1 MSSRSSRPPLRALLL
16 ALALALTL
24 GGVLTARSAPSPFVT
39 ANNIVLQQGQT
50 LPVLRLSAPS
60 VTGGS
65 TSDLSQRFS
74 SIYNRQEVASERYLG
89 NLRYT
94 VPNTDTTSLLTRY
107 GASGGFYAFNVEE
120 LGRETPRGAIDRGQA
135 ERLACLFLV
144 LNDFMDRQGN
154 LLTGPQ
160 SPQGVSTPNPQG
172 CDFNPNPQNPLYETN
187 LIRSTTLSAST
198 PNAPG
203 TEQTVGVVVRVPMN
217 LNLFRDRQNGTL
229 PPLGGAGGHLSLL
242 FNTTA
247 QGNAPSLD
255 SSVPGLAAV
264 AMPFFS
270 RQLDLLREV
279 PIADPNVL
287 RAQVQQRVAASY
299 PGATNINVPPPESYY
314 NVLDA
319 AQEQRILEPVL
330 AFEGIEVTVG
340 GETIVLRDI
349 VVPLAQSGPGG
360 FGPLVNI
367 TAPASGTRFT
377 PGAAVTLRG
386 AISEGTAPYSY
397 QWFTGEGESLSAPNA
412 LPAAGTVELTTR
424 NLPVLGKAGTPDPV
438 SVVLRVTD
446 GEGVI
451 REAQV
456 SLTPSVAPSL
466 YIPLLAASR
475 GATPVAVPG
484 DAQPGAE
491 GAASAEAIL
500 AQSGYSFG
508 IEANWDYPPFGPGGS
523 DLPGVVPDATGFRS
537 GMLSYGYSQRF
548 YWANGSAWERDWR
561 DCGLSG
567 SDCTYGV
574 DRADF
579 VYYAGH
585 GGPGGISMAS
595 NKDSTW
601 FTGTNARYATLRWA
615 GFASCQTLR
624 VQGYAAGSEPIR
636 KWFGAFQGAH
646 MLLGF
651 NSNMADV
658 AFGGRLVDNMRMPS
672 FFGIDFPWAQLTI
685 AQAWVKTA
693 FDMNAGKPAYIY
705 ARSTTVNP
713 LNNKLPK
720 PGQAMPPR
728 PLPVNSYHWVW
739 WEF

>member
-1 MSSRSSRPPLRALLL
+1 MSSRSSRPPLRVLLL

-24 GGVLTARSAPSPFVT
+24 GGVLTARSAPSTFVT

-50 LPVLRLSAPS
+50 LPVFQLSVPS
-60 VTGGS
+60 VSVSS
-65 TSDLSQRFS
+65 TSDLAQRFS
-74 SIYNRQEVASERYLG
+74 GIFAQQQVASESYLG
-89 NLRYT
+89 NLRFT

-107 GASGGFYAFNVEE
+107 SASGGFYAFNVNE

-135 ERLACLFLV
+135 EQLACLFLV

-154 LLTGPQ
+154 LLTSPQ
-160 SPQGVSTPNPQG
+160 NPQGVSTPNPQG
-172 CDFNPNPQNPLYETN
+172 CDFNPNPQNPLYETS
-187 LIRSTTLSAST
+187 LIRSVTLPAGT
-198 PNAPG
+198 PNASG
-203 TEQTVGVVVRVPMN
+203 TEQTVGVVVRVPMT
-217 LNLFRDRQNGTL
+217 LSPSRDRQNGTAL
-229 PPLGGAGGHLSLL
+229 PLGGAGGHLSLL
-242 FNTTA
+242 FTTTDA
-247 QGNAPSLD
+247 EGGAAPSLD

-270 RQLDLLREV
+270 RQLGSSREV
-279 PIADPNVL
+279 PIANPTDL

-299 PGATNINVPPPESYY
+299 PGATSINVPQPDLYY

-319 AQEQRILEPVL
+319 AVEQRIMEPVL

-340 GETIVLRDI
+340 GETIILRDI
-349 VVPLAQSGPGG
+349 DVPLARSGPGG

-377 PGAAVTLRG
+377 PGAEVTFRG
-386 AISEGTAPYSY
+386 TISEGTAPYSY

-412 LPAAGTVELTTR
+412 LSAAGTVELKTS
-424 NLPVLGKAGTPDPV
+424 NLPVLSKAGTPDPV

-446 GEGVI
+446 NEGVI

-456 SLTPSVAPSL
+456 SLTPTVAPSL

-475 GATPVAVPG
+475 GVTPVAAPAG
-484 DAQPGAE
+484 E
-491 GAASAEAIL
+491 GVASAEAIL
-500 AQSGYSFG
+500 AQAGYSFG

-523 DLPGVVPDATGFRS
+523 DLPGVIPDATGFRS
-537 GMLSYGYSQRF
+537 GMLGYGYSQRF
-548 YWANGSAWERDWR
+548 YWTNGSAWERDWR

-567 SDCTYGV
+567 SDCSYGV

-585 GGPGGISMAS
+585 GGPAGISMAS

-601 FTGTNARYATLRWA
+601 FTGSNARYQTMRWA

-624 VQGYAAGSEPIR
+624 VQGYSPGSEPIR

-672 FFGIDFPWAQLTI
+672 FLGIDFPWAQQTI

-713 LNNKLPK
+713 LNNKLPR
-720 PGQAMPPR
+720 PGQPMPPR
-728 PLPVNSYHWVW
+728 PLPVSSYHWVW
-739 WEF
+739 WDF

>member
-1 MSSRSSRPPLRALLL
+1 
-16 ALALALTL
+16 
-24 GGVLTARSAPSPFVT
+24 
-39 ANNIVLQQGQT
+39 
-50 LPVLRLSAPS
+50 
-60 VTGGS
+60 
-65 TSDLSQRFS
+65 
-74 SIYNRQEVASERYLG
+74 
-89 NLRYT
+89 
-94 VPNTDTTSLLTRY
+94 
-107 GASGGFYAFNVEE
+107 
-120 LGRETPRGAIDRGQA
+120 
-135 ERLACLFLV
+135 
-144 LNDFMDRQGN
+144 MDRQGN
-154 LLTGPQ
+154 LLASPQ
-160 SPQGVSTPNPQG
+160 IPQGVSTPNPQG
-172 CDFNPNPQNPLYETN
+172 CDFNPDPQNSLYEAS
-187 LIRSTTLSAST
+187 LIRSATLPANT
-198 PNAPG
+198 PNAPA
-203 TEQTVGVVVRVPMN
+203 TEQAVGVVVRVPMS
-217 LNLFRDRQNGTL
+217 LALGRDRQNGTL

-242 FNTTA
+242 FTTTA
-247 QGNAPSLD
+247 QGEAPSLD

-270 RQLDLLREV
+270 RQLDVLREV
-279 PIADPNVL
+279 PIADPAVL

-299 PGATNINVPPPESYY
+299 PGATNINVPQPEAYY

-319 AQEQRILEPVL
+319 AVEQQVLEPVL
-330 AFEGIEVTVG
+330 AFAGIEVTVG

-360 FGPLVNI
+360 FGPEATI
-367 TAPASGTRFT
+367 TAPASGTSFR
-377 PGAAVTLRG
+377 PGAAVTFRG
-386 AISEGTAPYSY
+386 QISGGTAPYSY
-397 QWFTGEGESLSAPNA
+397 QWFTGEGESLSAQNT
-412 LPAAGTVELTTR
+412 LPAAGTVELTTS
-424 NLPVLGKAGTPDPV
+424 NLPVLGKLGTPDPV
-438 SVVLRVTD
+438 SVLLRVSD
-446 GEGVI
+446 AEGVI

-475 GATPVAVPG
+475 SATPVAAPG
-484 DAQPGAE
+484 AAQPGAE

-500 AQSGYSFG
+500 AQAGYRFG

-523 DLPGVVPDATGFRS
+523 DLPGVVPDANGFRS

-548 YWANGSAWERDWR
+548 YWTNGSAWERDWR
-561 DCGLSG
+561 DCGLQG
-567 SDCTYGV
+567 IDCTLGV
-574 DRADF
+574 DQADF

-601 FTGTNARYATLRWA
+601 FTGSNARYQTLRWA

-624 VQGYAAGSEPIR
+624 VQGYPAGSEPIR

-672 FFGIDFPWAQLTI
+672 LFGIDFPWAQQTI

-705 ARSTTVNP
+705 ARSATVNP
-713 LNNKLPK
+713 LTNKLPK
-720 PGQAMPPR
+720 PGQPMPPR
-728 PLPVNSYHWVW
+728 PLPVISYHWVW
-739 WEF
+739 WDF